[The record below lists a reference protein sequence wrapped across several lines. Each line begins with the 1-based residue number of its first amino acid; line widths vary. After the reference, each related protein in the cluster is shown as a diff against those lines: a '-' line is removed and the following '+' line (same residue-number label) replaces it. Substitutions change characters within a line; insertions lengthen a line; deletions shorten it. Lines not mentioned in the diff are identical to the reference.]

1 MFNNVDCKSL
11 INNTALLKH
20 DKCFIEQRLVGAN
33 FSRRNQFNCA
43 SVTWKYSRFNC
54 HTFILNSGI
63 PLITQ
68 AIISTKCTLQNAVL
82 FAISCLYKV
91 LFIDQTKPYSILILL
106 DFLIKKFKQIQTNP
120 KERGK
125 CILYTWSIYLIV
137 FFIYFQLMK
146 WIN

>member
-20 DKCFIEQRLVGAN
+20 DKCFIEQRLVWEN

-43 SVTWKYSRFNC
+43 SVTWKYSHFNC

-91 LFIDQTKPYSILILL
+91 FFIDQTKPYSILILF
-106 DFLIKKFKQIQTNP
+106 DFLIKNSNKYKQTRKREENA
-120 KERGK
+120 
-125 CILYTWSIYLIV
+125 
-137 FFIYFQLMK
+137 FFTLGQFI
-146 WIN
+146 